1 MCALC
6 QQLVLFNMQHLHI
19 TEVRFEHRR
28 HSCFK
33 VIQGG
38 PRAIASHFHQSTKKC
53 DKGWSPDTWKDS
65 CQSEDG
71 KRSKCQSQRRMFR
84 SFVFS
89 DSSALHACSLF
100 EMRSGHEPLDH
111 SQSVSETCSE
121 DLPYEILSQAAN
133 SLKQRAEIPE
143 RAVKSTTVVLCC
155 DIQTPTWDK
164 NIPFHSQIYSTT
176 STQRLI

>member
-53 DKGWSPDTWKDS
+53 NKGWSPDT
-65 CQSEDG
+65 
-71 KRSKCQSQRRMFR
+71 QRIHVNRKTAKEVNVKV
-84 SFVFS
+84 SVVCS
-89 DSSALHACSLF
+89 DLLYLVTVLLYMHVL
-100 EMRSGHEPLDH
+100 
-111 SQSVSETCSE
+111 
-121 DLPYEILSQAAN
+121 Y
-133 SLKQRAEIPE
+133 LKWEADTNL
-143 RAVKSTTVVLCC
+143 STTARASVKRAAKTSPMKYSAKRPIAWSSELRSLREQWSRRQSFSAVIFRLRPE
-155 DIQTPTWDK
+155 TKT
-164 NIPFHSQIYSTT
+164 FHSILRFTAP
-176 STQRLI
+176 RLRKG